1 MGNLLS
7 FFLRLCVTH
16 VLQLLCSKFSAL
28 IIHAYSIVNFL
39 KTIMA
44 ISHMQFE
51 VFCNCG
57 LPSLYSEKMIC
68 VHIMVMWF
76 NIFCKKRSQ
85 TCTGRNRGFH
95 TYCFI

>member
-1 MGNLLS
+1 
-7 FFLRLCVTH
+7 
-16 VLQLLCSKFSAL
+16 
-28 IIHAYSIVNFL
+28 
-39 KTIMA
+39 MA
-44 ISHMQFE
+44 VSHMQFE

-68 VHIMVMWF
+68 IHTVVMWF

-95 TYCFI
+95 TQCLIW